1 MSINS
6 DFRDLLKILNDCSV
20 RYLIAGGYAV
30 MYYTEPRFTKDI
42 DIWVEPTPA
51 NAKKVWEALAAF
63 GAPLERVSLDDFCN
77 KELIYQI
84 GVAPNRI
91 DIMMDIPGVDFEEA
105 WAKRIQSGYGDVSIY
120 ILSLDHLITAKE
132 KAGRDQDLLDLKY
145 LKAIQ
150 SNNNTAMEESI

>member
-6 DFRDLLKILNDCSV
+6 DFRDLLKILNDWGV

-30 MYYTEPRFTKDI
+30 MFYTEPRFTKDI

-51 NAKKVWEALAAF
+51 IAQKVWQALAEF
-63 GAPLERVSLDDFCN
+63 GAPLEQASLADFCN

-91 DIMMDIPGVDFEEA
+91 DIMMDIPGVDFKEA
-105 WAKRIQSGYGDVSIY
+105 WKNKSESQYGDVPIF
-120 ILSLDHLITAKE
+120 ILGLDELIKAKQQ
-132 KAGRDQDLLDLKY
+132 AGRDQDLLDLKN
-145 LKAIQ
+145 LEAATK
-150 SNNNTAMEESI
+150 NR